1 MTQATLLAPEPPWLS
16 ELLGALAEHEFLAA
30 HQLAAL
36 LRQPS
41 ETVRAVLERLV
52 RDRQVRVIATAT
64 GASAHALTLR
74 GARLLAE
81 LTGDEPVP
89 VGRARSNAILDH
101 ELLKNDLAVVLQLLD
116 AHGAIELL
124 RWETARD
131 ALADAVHLMRGSRG
145 ERVALVADAL
155 AVIATPAGP
164 TALLV
169 EIDMGTVPV
178 GRMRTKFAGY
188 AAWWR
193 GGGPERRFGTK
204 SLRVL
209 TIAKHAPRT
218 ARLRAT
224 AAEAVGSDS
233 HGLLWFASADVLD
246 ADAPEKLLAPRFSTA
261 RPDDSPQLLLP
272 HAVLPSASSASTDP
286 N

>member
-1 MTQATLLAPEPPWLS
+1 MKQATLLAPEPPWLP
-16 ELLGALAEHEFLAA
+16 ELLGALAEHELLGV

-36 LRQPS
+36 VGRTAD
-41 ETVRAVLERLV
+41 EIGAVLDRLA
-52 RDRQVRVIATAT
+52 RDRQIRVLSAAT
-64 GASAHALTLR
+64 GSTAYALAIR

-89 VGRARSNAILDH
+89 VGRARSAAMLDH

-116 AHGAIELL
+116 AQGAIKLL

-131 ALADAVHLMRGSRG
+131 ALADAVHLMRGRRG
-145 ERVALVADAL
+145 ERVALVADGL
-155 AVIATPAGP
+155 AVVAAPTGP

-169 EIDMGTVPV
+169 EIDMGTVSLS
-178 GRMRTKFAGY
+178 RMRTKYEGY

-209 TIAKHAPRT
+209 TIAKHEARM
-218 ARLRAT
+218 ARLRA
-224 AAEAVGSDS
+224 AATEAVGTDAR
-233 HGLLWFASADVLD
+233 GLLWFATADVLD
-246 ADAPEKLLAPRFSTA
+246 ADAPEKLLSASYWTASVNAAPVV
-261 RPDDSPQLLLP
+261 LLP
-272 HAVLPSASSASTDP
+272 TAQA
-286 N
+286 